1 MRPGDLLTR
10 QPLLDGLNQGL
21 HCKLTTVIAPSGY
34 GKTTCLSQW
43 AAQCP
48 YPVAWLSLD
57 RLDNDQE
64 RFWSHLVTALR
75 QAFPSSGEATTAYLA
90 ASEAHRTERLELALL
105 RDLQAVGQ
113 PFVLL
118 LDDLQ
123 VIDLAPIFDTIAY
136 LLDYLPDHAHLY
148 AASRGT
154 LPLKLARLRA
164 KGQLCRLEVGDLRLR
179 PQEGVRYLSDR
190 LNVPLGEDELAL
202 LVERTEGWFGGLHLA
217 VQSLR
222 QSGDPARFMQS
233 FGGRQR
239 DIAGYLME
247 EFLAEQPS
255 EARQFLLQTSMLAK
269 MNGDLCRAVSGLA
282 DSELLLEQ
290 LYRSNMLIAPLDFEH
305 GWFRYHQL
313 FGEFLQQQA
322 ARPGSGQVAR
332 RARRRRAL
340 VCRARAIR
348 GSGRAFSGR
357 RALRGKP
364 PDCWSGTSRSGDA
377 DEIC

>member
-1 MRPGDLLTR
+1 MRMSKFSIPPLRPGDLLTR

-190 LNVPLGEDELAL
+190 LNVPLGRTSWRCWSSVPRAGSAAFIWRCSPFGRAAIRLASCRASAAGSATL
-202 LVERTEGWFGGLHLA
+202 
-217 VQSLR
+217 
-222 QSGDPARFMQS
+222 
-233 FGGRQR
+233 R
-239 DIAGYLME
+239 DI
-247 EFLAEQPS
+247 
-255 EARQFLLQTSMLAK
+255 
-269 MNGDLCRAVSGLA
+269 
-282 DSELLLEQ
+282 
-290 LYRSNMLIAPLDFEH
+290 
-305 GWFRYHQL
+305 
-313 FGEFLQQQA
+313 
-322 ARPGSGQVAR
+322 
-332 RARRRRAL
+332 
-340 VCRARAIR
+340 
-348 GSGRAFSGR
+348 
-357 RALRGKP
+357 
-364 PDCWSGTSRSGDA
+364 
-377 DEIC
+377 